1 MPTKA
6 ISYATANIVSTEK
19 KGAAFTVNLPVKVTS
34 ELTNDGK
41 ISIAKKELKKIAEKT
56 LLLLKHKEYGLK
68 IKIENEIPT
77 GLGKEEAVS
86 LALTFSIAGEIAKKY
101 GSINEL
107 KIDKFLSEQ
116 FLILEKK
123 FFDKKKL
130 LDLCIEENEKLKF
143 EKIVASFYGGF
154 SVTDN
159 SKRKILRRG
168 DIEELSLK
176 LHKVKMKKYGKNFEN
191 ELEKAWNEA
200 LKGNFYTAMKT
211 NAFFLNENSKKFIKD
226 KVISVSY
233 SPPYIIEISRERK
246 TKIKTI
252 NTPTKILEKPMRIYK
267 VKDFLNIENSN
278 EFSML

>member
-1 MPTKA
+1 MPTQA
-6 ISYATANIVSTEK
+6 ISYATANVVSTEK

-68 IKIENEIPT
+68 IKIEDEIPN

-86 LALTFSIAGEIAKKY
+86 LALTFSIAGEIAKKH

-130 LDLCIEENEKLKF
+130 LDLCIEENKKLKF
-143 EKIVASFYGGF
+143 EKLVASFYGGF
-154 SVTDN
+154 SITDN

-168 DIEELSLK
+168 EIEELFLK
-176 LHKVKMKKYGKNFEN
+176 LHRVKIEKYKKNFES
-191 ELEKAWNEA
+191 ELERAWNEA
-200 LKGNFYTAMKT
+200 LKGNLYTAMRM
-211 NAFFLNENSKKFIKD
+211 NSFFLNENSKKFIKD
-226 KVISVSY
+226 KVIAVSY
-233 SPPYIIEISRERK
+233 SPPYLIEISRERK
-246 TKIKTI
+246 TKITTI
-252 NTPTKILEKPMRIYK
+252 NSPTKILETPMRIYK
-267 VKDFLNIENSN
+267 VKDFLKIENSN
-278 EFSML
+278 EFIF